1 MLSCVILAGSIFLT
15 DGNKLA
21 HLDHAVFMK
30 FHGGSLRLKTLGDAS
45 EYSFEVSNA
54 QRATELPTLI
64 DEVVAPCEHGG
75 VWASPKFK

>member
-30 FHGGSLRLKTLGDAS
+30 FHGGSLRLTTLGDTS
-45 EYSFEVSNA
+45 EYSFQVSSD
-54 QRATELPTLI
+54 QLATDLPTLI
-64 DEVVAPCEHGG
+64 AEVVAPCEHGE
-75 VWASPKFK
+75 VWASPAFK